1 MNSSRLGSKKLV
13 NWRVRLWNF
22 RVCFVSWCYSSSSTR
37 KIVWTIT
44 LTLKKQVYLFLLSKK
59 NEVGTAKM
67 QRAKPPHD
75 QFRKLQGLC
84 SSSAEMALH
93 HTHSAAM
100 FFLLLLSQFALFCQS
115 DVGSREWGTPSKEK
129 AHMYFHNTRTHTVP
143 GWELNSER
151 TAHAAQDRVESDI
164 SPNWR

>member
-22 RVCFVSWCYSSSSTR
+22 GVCFVSWCYSSSSAR
-37 KIVWTIT
+37 KIGWTIT
-44 LTLKKQVYLFLLSKK
+44 SQK

-67 QRAKPPHD
+67 QRAKPPQD

-84 SSSAEMALH
+84 SSSAEMALN

-100 FFLLLLSQFALFCQS
+100 FFLLLLLSHFALFCQS
-115 DVGSREWGTPSKEK
+115 DVGSREWG
-129 AHMYFHNTRTHTVP
+129 NTFQGESTHVLSQHSRTHTVP

-151 TAHAAQDRVESDI
+151 TAHAAQDRVRRDI